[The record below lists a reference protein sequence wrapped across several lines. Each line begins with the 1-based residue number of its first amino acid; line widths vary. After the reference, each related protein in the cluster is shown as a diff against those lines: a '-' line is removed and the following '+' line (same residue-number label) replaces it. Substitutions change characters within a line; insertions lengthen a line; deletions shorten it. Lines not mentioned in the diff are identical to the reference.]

1 VRLALVRQALA
12 GVRNSSG
19 SSSASGA
26 CSGSATSS
34 RRCAALTV
42 TRVNPLTGN
51 GYHKPFIHRGRRWG
65 ADLPYPGR
73 VATVVV
79 QRRLRRPAPEIPS
92 GELAMPAPP
101 ELKQQVGSRWGQL
114 MMVLPM
120 LAGTVAT
127 AMMFAGR
134 QGGAYS
140 YVVGAV
146 FGVSSLGMLATGF
159 GSGAGQPRRA
169 EMMAAR
175 RDYLRHL
182 AVLRRKVRE
191 VADRQRDG
199 LHYRHPDPTT
209 LWSTVDSHRLW
220 ERRPGDADF
229 AVVRVGTGPQALATP
244 LVPPDTAP

>member
-1 VRLALVRQALA
+1 MHA
-12 GVRNSSG
+12 
-19 SSSASGA
+19 
-26 CSGSATSS
+26 
-34 RRCAALTV
+34 
-42 TRVNPLTGN
+42 
-51 GYHKPFIHRGRRWG
+51 
-65 ADLPYPGR
+65 

-79 QRRLRRPAPEIPS
+79 QRRARRPAPEIPS
-92 GELAMPAPP
+92 GELAVPAPP
-101 ELKQQVGSRWGQL
+101 ELPRQLGSRWGQL
-114 MMVLPM
+114 LLLLPM
-120 LAGTVAT
+120 LTGTVAT

-159 GSGAGQPRRA
+159 GSGAGLPRKA

-182 AVLRRKVRE
+182 SVLRRKVRDT
-191 VADRQRDG
+191 ADRQRDG

-220 ERRPGDADF
+220 ERPTSRWYGWGPARRPWPP
-229 AVVRVGTGPQALATP
+229 RWYRRPRRPTP
-244 LVPPDTAP
+244 SWSR